1 MTEVR
6 ELWRYLLLSLGEV
19 LAVGLVYG
27 VIFHEHFLT
36 VWQEEGAA
44 WIFLAVILV
53 ALGNYLFFK
62 RQAKRRLA
70 SQALLLKKL
79 SELVEN
85 QPSRHVLLPKDD
97 EYYQLS
103 RLVNRLQSNQR
114 NLLRSYQ
121 QQNRDYLTLLQS
133 LTSGVIVFDQRK
145 QTVLYN
151 HVLASILNTTELK
164 GQPFYQ
170 VFTAVELIA
179 VTQKVYQTKEDQ
191 RLLWQKKVAQSN
203 EWFEV
208 QVVYVPLSRHHY
220 SVMCIFND
228 VTEIKQLEVK
238 QREFMANASHELKTP
253 LTAIQGFSET
263 LLAGALDDK
272 KTARDFVQ
280 IIFEQSQ
287 QLTELI
293 EDISAL
299 AHNKR
304 TQELKLEQIKLKAF
318 CERILASYLAQS
330 KAKNLAI
337 ELQIPDDFEISCD
350 IKYLQH
356 IISNLI
362 QNAIRY
368 NVVDGKI
375 KLTATSSANEWC
387 LVVYNTGQTLAQAD
401 KERIYERFY
410 RADKARSAEGSGLGL
425 AIVKEAV
432 EALSGQIVVTSPYK
446 NGTKF
451 TVTLPLFLT

>member
-1 MTEVR
+1 MTEMR

-19 LAVGLVYG
+19 LAVVLVYG

-36 VWQEEGAA
+36 VWREEGAA

-114 NLLRSYQ
+114 SLLRSYQ

-145 QTVLYN
+145 ETVLYN
-151 HVLASILNTTELK
+151 HVLTSILNTTELK
-164 GQPFYQ
+164 RQPFYQ

-179 VTQKVYQTKEDQ
+179 ATQKVYQNKEDQ
-191 RLLWQKKVAQSN
+191 RLLWQKKVAQGN

-228 VTEIKQLEVK
+228 VTEIKLLEIK

-299 AHNKR
+299 AHNKK
-304 TQELKLEQIKLKAF
+304 TQELKLEQIKLKTF
-318 CERILASYLAQS
+318 CKRILTSYLAQS

-337 ELQIPDDFEISCD
+337 ELQIPDGFEINCD
-350 IKYLQH
+350 IKYLQN

-368 NVVDGKI
+368 NVVDGMIKI
-375 KLTATSSANEWC
+375 IATSSANEWC
-387 LVVYNTGQTLAQAD
+387 LTVYNTGQTLTQAD

-410 RADKARSAEGSGLGL
+410 RADKARFAEGSGLGL

-432 EALSGQIVVTSPYK
+432 EALSGQIVVMSPYK

-451 TVTLPLFLT
+451 MVTLPLFLT

>member
-1 MTEVR
+1 MTEMR

-19 LAVGLVYG
+19 LAVVLVYG

-36 VWQEEGAA
+36 VWQEEGVA

-62 RQAKRRLA
+62 RQAKRRLT

-79 SELVEN
+79 SELVED

-103 RLVNRLQSNQR
+103 RLVNRLQSKQR
-114 NLLRSYQ
+114 SLLRRYQ

-145 QTVLYN
+145 ETVLYN

-191 RLLWQKKVAQSN
+191 RLLWQKKVAQGN

-263 LLAGALDDK
+263 DRK
-272 KTARDFVQ
+272 
-280 IIFEQSQ
+280 S
-287 QLTELI
+287 
-293 EDISAL
+293 
-299 AHNKR
+299 
-304 TQELKLEQIKLKAF
+304 
-318 CERILASYLAQS
+318 
-330 KAKNLAI
+330 
-337 ELQIPDDFEISCD
+337 
-350 IKYLQH
+350 
-356 IISNLI
+356 
-362 QNAIRY
+362 
-368 NVVDGKI
+368 VV
-375 KLTATSSANEWC
+375 
-387 LVVYNTGQTLAQAD
+387 
-401 KERIYERFY
+401 
-410 RADKARSAEGSGLGL
+410 
-425 AIVKEAV
+425 
-432 EALSGQIVVTSPYK
+432 
-446 NGTKF
+446 
-451 TVTLPLFLT
+451 

>member
-1 MTEVR
+1 MVSQMTEMR

-19 LAVGLVYG
+19 LAVVLVYG

-62 RQAKRRLA
+62 RQAKRRLT

-79 SELVEN
+79 SELVED

-103 RLVNRLQSNQR
+103 RLVNRLQSKQR
-114 NLLRSYQ
+114 ILLRRYQ

-145 QTVLYN
+145 ETVLYN

-191 RLLWQKKVAQSN
+191 RLLWQKKVARDN

-263 LLAGALDDK
+263 
-272 KTARDFVQ
+272 
-280 IIFEQSQ
+280 

-299 AHNKR
+299 ARNKK

-318 CERILASYLAQS
+318 CEQILTSYLAQS
-330 KAKNLAI
+330 KAKNLTL
-337 ELQIPDDFEISCD
+337 EVQIPDDFEINCD

-356 IISNLI
+356 IVSNLI

-368 NVVDGKI
+368 NVVDGKLKI
-375 KLTATSSANEWC
+375 TATSSANEWC
-387 LVVYNTGQTLAQAD
+387 LVVYNTGQTLANAD

-451 TVTLPLFLT
+451 TVILPLFLT